1 MADPQ
6 ALAVQEKKELV
17 SKEEKTV
24 PARYYVQITDIYETD
39 DALTVVMEIP
49 GVEKKDVE
57 VNVENDV
64 LRVEGRVDFTKYE
77 GLEPLYTECYPHRL
91 ADGIAYRRL
100 TMWAMFL
107 LGPAILGWPFKS
119 KRRLEAE
126 NATLRHQLNVLRRKV
141 RGRVRLTNCDR
152 WFFVHLYRWF
162 PSALQVVTIVRPETV
177 VALASGRL
185 SPLLAL

>member
-57 VNVENDV
+57 VNVENGV

-77 GLEPLYTECYPHRL
+77 GLEPLYTEYNVGHFARSFTL
-91 ADGIAYRRL
+91 SNRIDQQQIAAQLEDGVLTLTLKKAKEAMPRKIAI
-100 TMWAMFL
+100 
-107 LGPAILGWPFKS
+107 G
-119 KRRLEAE
+119 
-126 NATLRHQLNVLRRKV
+126 
-141 RGRVRLTNCDR
+141 
-152 WFFVHLYRWF
+152 
-162 PSALQVVTIVRPETV
+162 
-177 VALASGRL
+177 
-185 SPLLAL
+185 

>member
-39 DALTVVMEIP
+39 DALTVVMEMP

-77 GLEPLYTECYPHRL
+77 GLEPLYTEYNVGHFARSFAL
-91 ADGIAYRRL
+91 SNRIDQQQIAAQLEDGVLTLTLKKAKEAMPRKIAI
-100 TMWAMFL
+100 
-107 LGPAILGWPFKS
+107 G
-119 KRRLEAE
+119 
-126 NATLRHQLNVLRRKV
+126 
-141 RGRVRLTNCDR
+141 
-152 WFFVHLYRWF
+152 
-162 PSALQVVTIVRPETV
+162 
-177 VALASGRL
+177 
-185 SPLLAL
+185 

>member
-77 GLEPLYTECYPHRL
+77 GLEPLYTEYNVGHFARSFTL
-91 ADGIAYRRL
+91 SNRIDQQQIVAQLEDGVL
-100 TMWAMFL
+100 TLTLKKAKEAM
-107 LGPAILGWPFKS
+107 P
-119 KRRLEAE
+119 
-126 NATLRHQLNVLRRKV
+126 RK
-141 RGRVRLTNCDR
+141 
-152 WFFVHLYRWF
+152 
-162 PSALQVVTIVRPETV
+162 I
-177 VALASGRL
+177 ASG
-185 SPLLAL
+185 